1 MTVKLFIYY
10 LSRTQFKTLLLI
22 WTVWLTHHCAFND
35 FFFPSNR
42 CANLIQYRLQCI
54 EAVISA
60 RSETEEKIREASN
73 WIENIETELKKLSK
87 KSGIDVTDEERVLE
101 KFEVSF

>member
-1 MTVKLFIYY
+1 M
-10 LSRTQFKTLLLI
+10 
-22 WTVWLTHHCAFND
+22 
-35 FFFPSNR
+35 
-42 CANLIQYRLQCI
+42 
-54 EAVISA
+54 SA

-73 WIENIETELKKLSK
+73 WIENIETELKKQSK